1 MEPSPEDNR
10 WTQAEEQYWAERQR
24 QSSAGRTLILVLFG
38 VAVYLLLMFSG
49 GLPFR

>member
-1 MEPSPEDNR
+1 VEAPAENDR

-24 QSSAGRTLILVLFG
+24 QTSARRTLIWVFLG